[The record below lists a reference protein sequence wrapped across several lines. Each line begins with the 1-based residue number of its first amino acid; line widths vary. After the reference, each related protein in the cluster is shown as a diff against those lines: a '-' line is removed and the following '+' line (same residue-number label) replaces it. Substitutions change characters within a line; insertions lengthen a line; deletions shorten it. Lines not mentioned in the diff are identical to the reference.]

1 MSLIVA
7 PFPKETEERIARDM
21 NRLFNLFLPE
31 VKRTI
36 GAKNPEYI
44 CLEDFRAACLF
55 YYLQGELLRLRGS
68 MAIEQKNSQV
78 DFWQTE
84 KITIWMTEV
93 WLLLLAMEFQESGK
107 AIMVNSLMKDFFPK
121 IFESSI
127 IFGRDAIE
135 MLKKIE
141 ARLPSGKEIPEE
153 AEELLMLI

>member
-1 MSLIVA
+1 MGLIVA

-68 MAIEQKNSQV
+68 MVVDQK
-78 DFWQTE
+78 
-84 KITIWMTEV
+84 I
-93 WLLLLAMEFQESGK
+93 LRL
-107 AIMVNSLMKDFFPK
+107 
-121 IFESSI
+121 
-127 IFGRDAIE
+127 IFGKP
-135 MLKKIE
+135 KKS
-141 ARLPSGKEIPEE
+141 PSG
-153 AEELLMLI
+153 